1 MGIRIVEALQLINI
15 LNLLVLRKKKLNDDS
30 GIKICSLGYPDLA
43 FRAQD
48 LMKSLSEYRFF
59 PSNFIN
65 SLKSVDFVSDLGE
78 KGQDFVDPN
87 SFFGYFDAT
96 FDVFDVCAHRG
107 VEILVDLNIPNSTS
121 MYTSRYDLVIDNG
134 TLEHCFNV
142 GEALINTAR
151 LAKYSFGHVF
161 HINPL
166 YMPNHGFF
174 DICPTF
180 LFDFYHQNQ
189 FQIKHVYA
197 TGSKSE
203 KKAALKFP
211 NRRLDLNGYFGEEEV
226 IMNFWTH
233 SRETDTRTRREFI
246 YPIQS
251 KYKHIID

>member
-142 GEALINTAR
+142 GEALINT
-151 LAKYSFGHVF
+151 HDW
-161 HINPL
+161 
-166 YMPNHGFF
+166 PNIHLVMCFILILCICLITDF